1 LSGEDIVAHQWVDNG
16 PGWCAVMLQSAE
28 QVLAVRP
35 DWTALGDFKLGLVGP
50 HPQGSD
56 GDFEVRAF
64 VPSLGI
70 REDPVTGSLN
80 AGLAQWLIG
89 AGLAADSYVVRQ
101 GSALGRAGKVFL
113 DRMGDDI
120 WVGGE
125 VVRCI
130 EGTVEFPQDPVP
142 GQSGNFGPAGVY

>member
-1 LSGEDIVAHQWVDNG
+1 
-16 PGWCAVMLQSAE
+16 MLQSAE